1 MGRRKLP
8 EHLKKVKKTFKL
20 SPDVVKKIDDKSKK
34 QEISKTRYLETL
46 VKND

>member
-1 MGRRKLP
+1 MGRKKLP
-8 EHLKKVKKTFKL
+8 DHLKKVRKTYKL
-20 SPDVVKKIDDKSKK
+20 APEVVKKIDDQSKK